1 MTKRKSK
8 TTEFRPPKRA
18 QPRAKRQR
26 STEETILQSADETQ
40 IQTPQSENNNSHNA
54 SCSDKL
60 DEHQPGQSTLQK
72 GQKTE
77 FPVDPSCSLE
87 EKTCNGDSDE
97 DGNDTN
103 PPEVSHEIEQ
113 TAEIAVQT
121 PEPNNS
127 DKYALSRHLNV
138 EATNEDPPDVDL
150 EDEESE
156 IASNSNHESQKVPD
170 DSELPSDECQDS
182 IDTEPKMAERLGSS
196 DIIAETSVDETVI
209 QMTEDAGSADPIVKR
224 KIRKRMGMCR
234 LGERKRMLKGQPTR
248 GNVFGGGQ
256 ENEAGQGINEE
267 SVMMSDDLKKDGS
280 VSLEDEGTTE
290 SEVSAS
296 PFPTPC
302 PLEGIPVQEE
312 LPDVQYG
319 NDVQVQILVEGM
331 SSDQEITHETD
342 NTILSHAD
350 DTLVETETECVEQ
363 SSNESNIREDKPE
376 MCDDFTTEMGTEVTV
391 DLAEVCKESADVLAQ
406 DAVVIEGPLE
416 VLKETAEASASTSE
430 VANHFE
436 ELLVV
441 GGNEMEFEEC
451 CPSERDMNTY
461 ISNHTNEHCAE
472 SMDIAA
478 NETISALPVINQIED
493 KCESLDCTLV
503 AAAVTPEKNTVNCED
518 SCIWSLSLPAA
529 PPCGEDYEV
538 QSVTEHDGLLSDAH
552 EPHPSPVAE
561 PDPSSPLSIDSVT
574 DSQLNNIPLSLED
587 LPISEAA
594 CDLEDA
600 TEMVCGLIRDLASL
614 NQIVR
619 DAHRK
624 IGVLQQGRK
633 PPRPQFRCM
642 YGPPH

>member
-8 TTEFRPPKRA
+8 TTEFRPPNRT

-26 STEETILQSADETQ
+26 STEETNLQSADGTR
-40 IQTPQSENNNSHNA
+40 IQTPQSENNNSQNA

-60 DEHQPGQSTLQK
+60 DEHQPGQSTLQIC
-72 GQKTE
+72 QKTE

-87 EKTCNGDSDE
+87 EKTCSGDNDE

-127 DKYALSRHLNV
+127 DKYALARPLNV
-138 EATNEDPPDVDL
+138 EVTNEDPPDVDL
-150 EDEESE
+150 EDEESD
-156 IASNSNHESQKVPD
+156 IASNSNHESQKN
-170 DSELPSDECQDS
+170 SELPSDECQYS
-182 IDTEPKMAERLGSS
+182 IDTEPKMAERLGSL
-196 DIIAETSVDETVI
+196 DIIVETSVDETGI
-209 QMTEDAGSADPIVKR
+209 QMTEDADPIVKR

-234 LGERKRMLKGQPTR
+234 LGERKRMLKGQPIR

-267 SVMMSDDLKKDGS
+267 LVTMSDDLKKDGS
-280 VSLEDEGTTE
+280 ISVEDEGTTE

-302 PLEGIPVQEE
+302 PLEDMPVQEE

-319 NDVQVQILVEGM
+319 NDVQVQILAEGM
-331 SSDQEITHETD
+331 SSEGHETD
-342 NTILSHAD
+342 KIIPSHAD
-350 DTLVETETECVEQ
+350 DPLVEIETEYVEH
-363 SSNESNIREDKPE
+363 STTESNIREDKPE
-376 MCDDFTTEMGTEVTV
+376 MCNDVTTEIGTKVTV
-391 DLAEVCKESADVLAQ
+391 DLAEVCKESTDVSAQ
-406 DAVVIEGPLE
+406 DAVVIEGHLE
-416 VLKETAEASASTSE
+416 VLKEINEASVSTSE

-441 GGNEMEFEEC
+441 GGNEMEVEEC
-451 CPSERDMNTY
+451 CPSERDMNTS
-461 ISNHTNEHCAE
+461 ISNHTNEQCAE
-472 SMDIAA
+472 STDIAA
-478 NETISALPVINQIED
+478 NETISVLPVIDQIED

-518 SCIWSLSLPAA
+518 SSIWSLSLPAA
-529 PPCGEDYEV
+529 PPCGEDNEV
-538 QSVTEHDGLLSDAH
+538 QSDTEHDGLLSDAH
-552 EPHPSPVAE
+552 EPHLSPAAE

-624 IGVLQQGRK
+624 IGFLQQGRK